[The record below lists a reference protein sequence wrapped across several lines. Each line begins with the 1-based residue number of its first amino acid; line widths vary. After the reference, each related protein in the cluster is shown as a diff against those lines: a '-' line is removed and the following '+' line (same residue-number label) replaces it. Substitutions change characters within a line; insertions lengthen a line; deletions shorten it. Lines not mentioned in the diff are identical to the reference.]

1 MGIWNAMIVH
11 YTYLYVCI
19 TDDNLYLRRKLF
31 VSLFLLLM
39 KRGNITEIIERY
51 RNLFLHNE
59 FN

>member
-1 MGIWNAMIVH
+1 MKSYDHTFYISI
-11 YTYLYVCI
+11 YICI
-19 TDDNLYLRRKLF
+19 TDNNLYLRGKLF

-39 KRGNITEIIERY
+39 ERGNITEIIERY

>member
-1 MGIWNAMIVH
+1 MES
-11 YTYLYVCI
+11 YDRTLYISICMYH
-19 TDDNLYLRRKLF
+19 LYLRRKLF